1 MKLTL
6 KQARQFS
13 ELSQEE
19 LANMLGVHRQT
30 YMKWE
35 KKPHEMPMG
44 KAVEFCRI
52 VKVSIDDI
60 FFTPNSTL
68 SRKGMNSDVKKY
80 FGV

>member
-6 KQARQFS
+6 KQARLFS

-19 LANMLGVHRQT
+19 LANLLGVHRQT

-35 KKPHEMPMG
+35 KKPEEMPMG

-52 VKVSIDDI
+52 VKVSIDEI
-60 FFTPNSTL
+60 FFTLDSTL
-68 SRKGMNSDVKKY
+68 SRKEMSSD
-80 FGV
+80 GANHIGI